1 MIDPADVDFAKRC
14 LETYY
19 ENCSQ
24 VLPGV
29 PAEMRR
35 GEWEQDGWTY
45 WKLIPSRL
53 TEADVHALES
63 ELTFHLPPLFRA
75 FLISY
80 FVLGLDFGE
89 FQLPRLPC
97 DEPLKEVRRYLLQ
110 PELWR
115 IGYAQFG
122 RNVEGDPVCFDLKAP
137 AADGDYPVV
146 CINHDWI
153 VPYENW
159 KYRDRVEPYAKRISN
174 SFREFFAQ
182 LCTQDVAPSD
192 SALGGGSK

>member
-137 AADGDYPVV
+137 AADGDYLW
-146 CINHDWI
+146 CALTMIGLCRTKTGSI
-153 VPYENW
+153 VIELNRMPSGFQI
-159 KYRDRVEPYAKRISN
+159 R
-174 SFREFFAQ
+174 FASSSPN
-182 LCTQDVAPSD
+182 CAHKT
-192 SALGGGSK
+192 